1 MTSYKYTTEIYR
13 DNNNLVY
20 CGNFKSLKEQIS
32 MLHSLVGEYLTD
44 ERFSKSDVDYTITEY
59 TKALRKKNCNKR
71 KYFYAYHNGKCDVV
85 KLIRIGTEKQ

>member
-1 MTSYKYTTEIYR
+1 MTFYKYTTEIYR
-13 DNNNLVY
+13 DKNLVY

-32 MLHSLVGEYLTD
+32 MLLTD
-44 ERFSKSDVDYTITEY
+44 ERFSKSDIDYTITEY

-85 KLIRIGTEKQ
+85 KLIRIGTEK

>member
-1 MTSYKYTTEIYR
+1 MASYKYTTEIYR

-20 CGNFKSLKEQIS
+20 CGNFKSLKEQVN
-32 MLHSLVGEYLTD
+32 MLLTD

-71 KYFYAYHNGKCDVV
+71 KYFYAYHNGNGDVV
-85 KLIRIGTEKQ
+85 KLIRIGTEK